1 MACELRNSPGRIS
14 ECASGRIVVCAE
26 SITDHIAFTQLD
38 CEFQDAIDSTKT
50 LDWHTWPQHTDSSL
64 AYAPSMLP
72 AEYCLEHLRYLYGKR
87 QAAAIGA
94 ALQSGELELEAAITS
109 LQFAAANQ
117 SPNGRPGEQLPSI
130 ITAAALCL
138 NPPPAPPEIIAGVLH
153 RGSKMVLG
161 GGSKSFK
168 TWLLLDLAYRA
179 AHGVPWFAYPTAAG
193 PVLYL
198 NFELPGFAIESRL
211 RELAGAINLPLPDT
225 LHLWNLRGYAAD
237 ATTLLP
243 AICAKARALNPELIV
258 LDPLYKILG
267 PRDENLS
274 RDMASLMNLI
284 ERLALDTDAA
294 IVFGAHFAKGNA
306 SLKEAIDRFSGSGV
320 IGRDPDSIVTLTQ
333 HAAEDQ
339 TAFTVDMILRNFPQQ
354 TPFVVRWEHP
364 LMVIDNKLDPAD
376 LKKPRGGRP
385 PEYTVEDILESL
397 TEPMTS
403 SDWCEASDVSNGT
416 FYKLHKQARKEG
428 LIYKSPIDGKW
439 ARKP

>member
-1 MACELRNSPGRIS
+1 MACELRNQIS
-14 ECASGRIVVCAE
+14 EGPLVVCAE
-26 SITDHIAFTQLD
+26 SVTDHIAFTQLD
-38 CEFQDAIDSTKT
+38 IEFQDAFDSTKT
-50 LDWHTWPQHTDSSL
+50 LDWHSWPQHTDNSL

-87 QAAAIGA
+87 QAADIGA
-94 ALQSGELELEAAITS
+94 ALQSGVLELEAAITS
-109 LQFAAANQ
+109 LQIAQAIQ
-117 SPNGRPGEQLPSI
+117 SPNGQHGQLPSI

-179 AHGVPWFAYPTAAG
+179 AHGVPWFAYPTAGG

-211 RELAGAINLPLPDT
+211 HELAGAINLPLPDT

-243 AICAKARALNPELIV
+243 AICAQARALNPELIV

-333 HAAEDQ
+333 HAEENC
-339 TAFTVDMILRNFPQQ
+339 LR
-354 TPFVVRWEHP
+354 RRY
-364 LMVIDNKLDPAD
+364 DPAQ
-376 LKKPRGGRP
+376 LPPSSPLHRP
-385 PEYTVEDILESL
+385 L
-397 TEPMTS
+397 
-403 SDWCEASDVSNGT
+403 EASPHG
-416 FYKLHKQARKEG
+416 YRQ
-428 LIYKSPIDGKW
+428 
-439 ARKP
+439 